1 MKIKRLGRTGLK
13 VSEISLGA
21 MTFGN
26 QCDEPTS
33 RAIMDKAFDSGV
45 TFFDTAD
52 AYPIGGALE
61 ILGRTE
67 AYIGRWLKGRR
78 EQIVLAS
85 KFFLPMGTGPNDRS
99 GSRKHIFQAVEA
111 SLRRLQTDYLDLY
124 QMHFPDGETPL
135 DETLGA
141 LVDLV
146 HSGNVRY
153 IGCSNYPA
161 WLLVKALWTSEKRG
175 LARFDCVQPRYNLL
189 FRHIEAELF
198 PLALDQGIGVMSY
211 NPLAGGMLTGRYQ
224 TGQSFQEGTRFAL
237 ETAGPLYRARYWQE
251 AQMRAVD
258 QLKRLCDERQV
269 PVTQVA
275 LAWVL
280 AQPAITSAIV
290 GASKA
295 EQLDQSLPAVDLT
308 LDEQLLAA
316 CDDIWY
322 QLPRER
328 NKEIAFR

>member
-13 VSEISLGA
+13 VSEICLGT

-33 RAIMDKAFDSGV
+33 RAIMDKAFDYGV

-61 ILGRTE
+61 SMGRTE
-67 AYIGRWLKGRR
+67 EYIGNWLKGRR

-85 KFFLPMGTGPNDRS
+85 KFFLPMGTGPNDRG
-99 GSRKHIFQAVEA
+99 GSRKHIFQAAHA

-124 QMHFPDGETPL
+124 QMHFPDVETPL

-141 LVDLV
+141 LDDLV
-146 HSGNVRY
+146 HSGKVRY

-161 WLLVKALWTSEKRG
+161 WLLAKALWTSDKLG
-175 LARFDCVQPRYNLL
+175 LARFECVQPRYNLL

-198 PLALDQGIGVMSY
+198 PLALDQGIGVISY
-211 NPLAGGMLTGRYQ
+211 NPLAGGVLTGRYQ
-224 TGQSFQEGTRFAL
+224 VGQALQEGTRFAL
-237 ETAGPLYRARYWQE
+237 ENAGQLYRARYWQE

-258 QLKRLCDERQV
+258 QLKQLCDERQV

-295 EQLDQSLPAVDLT
+295 EQLDQSLPAADLT
-308 LDEQLLAA
+308 LDEQLLAT

-328 NKEIAFR
+328 DKELAFR